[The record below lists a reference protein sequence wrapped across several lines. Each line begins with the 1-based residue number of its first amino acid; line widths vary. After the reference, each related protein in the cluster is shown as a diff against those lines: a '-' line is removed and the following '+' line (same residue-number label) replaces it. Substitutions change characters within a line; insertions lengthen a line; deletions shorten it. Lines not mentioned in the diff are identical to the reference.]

1 MNAVTTVAARE
12 VRTTMRSKAI
22 LISLAVILVVTVA
35 GIGFGAWFMNS
46 SDGDTVDVAVTGEV
60 EPDAFAAADEDVNA
74 SAAAD
79 RDAAAAAVE
88 DGEVDA
94 AFVLNPDG
102 SGELIAEGTPPAGLS
117 QTASAF
123 LEQHALGQALE
134 ASGADQQAFAQAFQP
149 GALEVTDVDADALGT
164 DPSMLVTVML
174 GVVVIIF
181 LVFLFAGILGGRV
194 TEEKASRIVEIML
207 ATVRPIELLAGKL
220 LGNLIVGVIGAVL
233 FLAAGGV
240 ALAVTGLA
248 EDFDFDWSV
257 LPMLIVCFILGML
270 FFGSLYAA
278 AGSLV
283 ARSED
288 IQSTQMP
295 IMLLMYVAIFA
306 PTFGLNNLDSTLM
319 QVLSW
324 IPPSSLTVAPLQL
337 AAGNWSGWQ
346 VAASLAVSAV
356 VTAGILALVARIYRN
371 AILRNG
377 QKVSWTAAIKG

>member
-1 MNAVTTVAARE
+1 MSAVTTVAARE

-35 GIGFGAWFMNS
+35 GIGLGAWFMDR
-46 SDGDTVDVAVTGEV
+46 SDGGTVDVAVLHG
-60 EPDAFAAADEDVNA
+60 
-74 SAAAD
+74 
-79 RDAAAAAVE
+79 
-88 DGEVDA
+88 GVDA
-94 AFVLNPDG
+94 AFVVNPDG
-102 SGELIAEGTPPAGLS
+102 SGELIAEGTPPAELS
-117 QTASAF
+117 QTASAC

-134 ASGADQQAFAQAFQP
+134 ASGADPQAFAQAFQP

-164 DPSMLVTVML
+164 NPSMLVTVML

-220 LGNLIVGVIGAVL
+220 LGNLIVGVIGAAL

-257 LPMLIVCFILGML
+257 LPMLIACFILGML

-295 IMLLMYVAIFA
+295 IMMLMYVAIFA

-356 VTAGILALVARIYRN
+356 ITAGILALVARIYRN

-377 QKVSWTAAIKG
+377 QKVSWMAAIRG

>member
-1 MNAVTTVAARE
+1 M
-12 VRTTMRSKAI
+12 
-22 LISLAVILVVTVA
+22 
-35 GIGFGAWFMNS
+35 
-46 SDGDTVDVAVTGEV
+46 
-60 EPDAFAAADEDVNA
+60 
-74 SAAAD
+74 
-79 RDAAAAAVE
+79 
-88 DGEVDA
+88 
-94 AFVLNPDG
+94 
-102 SGELIAEGTPPAGLS
+102 
-117 QTASAF
+117 
-123 LEQHALGQALE
+123 
-134 ASGADQQAFAQAFQP
+134 
-149 GALEVTDVDADALGT
+149 
-164 DPSMLVTVML
+164 
-174 GVVVIIF
+174 VIIF

-220 LGNLIVGVIGAVL
+220 LGNLIVGVIGAAL

-257 LPMLIVCFILGML
+257 LPMLIACFILGML

-295 IMLLMYVAIFA
+295 IMMLMYVAIFA

-356 VTAGILALVARIYRN
+356 ITAGILALVARIYRN

-377 QKVSWTAAIKG
+377 QKVSWMAAIRG